1 MSKKE
6 MYEEELEWR
15 IRLLENG
22 ASMPNAFMQKKDYI
36 WVAVLCG
43 VCLAGIIAGAF
54 I

>member
-6 MYEEELEWR
+6 MYEEELERR

-36 WVAVLCG
+36 W
-43 VCLAGIIAGAF
+43 AGIIAGAF